1 MSNNRPNWTNPQT
14 PLQCPGHGQLAIR
27 PAQQAQQ
34 VTTPAQRP
42 FGLQSQNQL
51 PLQQHGQLQYFHY
64 YDDYH
69 HELVYAAASPEPTA
83 VAGAA
88 ASDTPA
94 AAATATAS
102 GTADVSRT
110 ATVCTATVS
119 STTTSF
125 PTASTAA
132 IRTAVACP
140 RATVQQQYVQRQR
153 MARPSPV
160 NQHMQVVHQ
169 QYVQQQHTQAQQQH
183 MTQQRVQQ
191 GRVQQ
196 QQTVQQVHG
205 QQQQPP
211 LIQHNHVQQQHIGQP
226 QHAQQHV
233 QQQQY
238 VQVPVKEPPNQHLPP
253 PPPRIKSPPP
263 QVLSR
268 PPPKPRSPPPQVLSR
283 SPPRPQS
290 PPPQVLPKSPKWS
303 APPPFIQT
311 QSYEGRSQSPPSQT
325 PVAATTSSIVIAA
338 NVHPCGTVLCP
349 EGYGW
354 LHSPGGR
361 ICQNGRYYITNE
373 EQSATD
379 RGQRHPRILAP
390 TPRQAREAEARY
402 RNVINHEDWA
412 VWVEEDLEGV
422 RESDEVDER
431 HAAILFRVPRCKDG
445 RYGHGFGWVDRL
457 VVCDTCGY
465 APDRDVPRGG
475 RAGLMRG

>member
-1 MSNNRPNWTNPQT
+1 MSKNRPNWTNPQT
-14 PLQCPGHGQLAIR
+14 PLQFPGHGQLAIR

-34 VTTPAQRP
+34 VATPAQRP
-42 FGLQSQNQL
+42 FGPRVRTRCHCS
-51 PLQQHGQLQYFHY
+51 
-64 YDDYH
+64 
-69 HELVYAAASPEPTA
+69 S
-83 VAGAA
+83 
-88 ASDTPA
+88 
-94 AAATATAS
+94 TAS
-102 GTADVSRT
+102 CNT
-110 ATVCTATVS
+110 
-119 STTTSF
+119 STTT
-125 PTASTAA
+125 TTTTTNLSTQQQVQNQQQVQVQQRP
-132 IRTAVACP
+132 IHPPQPPQLPQAVQQTYHVQQQYVQRLSP
-140 RATVQQQYVQRQR
+140 PPQLLSQPQVQPQYVKQRRVQEPQVQQQYVQRQQ

-169 QYVQQQHTQAQQQH
+169 QSVQQQHTQAQQQH

-196 QQTVQQVHG
+196 QQTVQKVHG

-211 LIQHNHVQQQHIGQP
+211 LIQHNHVQQKHIGQP

-238 VQVPVKEPPNQHLPP
+238 VQVPVKEAPGQLLPP

-268 PPPKPRSPPPQVLSR
+268 PPPKPRSPPPQVLPR

-290 PPPQVLPKSPKWS
+290 PPPQVLPKSPKSS
-303 APPPFIQT
+303 APPPFIQA
-311 QSYEGRSQSPPSQT
+311 QSHEGRSQSPPSQT
-325 PVAATTSSIVIAA
+325 PVAATTSSKAIAA
-338 NVHPCGTVLCP
+338 NVHPYGIVLCP

-361 ICQNGRYYITNE
+361 ICQNGRHYITNE

-402 RNVINHEDWA
+402 RNVINHEEWA
-412 VWVEEDLEGV
+412 VWVEGDLEGV